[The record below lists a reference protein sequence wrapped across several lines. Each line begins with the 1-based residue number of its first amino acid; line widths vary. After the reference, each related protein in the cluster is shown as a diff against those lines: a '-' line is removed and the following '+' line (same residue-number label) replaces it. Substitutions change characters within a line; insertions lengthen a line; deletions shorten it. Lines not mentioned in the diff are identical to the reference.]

1 MATQRAE
8 ALLAVAARTAV
19 MLVLG
24 TAADVAVA
32 AATSSVTAIARH
44 AAEAHLTK
52 LMGPSQS
59 VEPSLSVAQ
68 AAAFHFPP
76 EEPDV
81 DLGRMRRRTIATRWQ
96 ISQVSKQQL

>member
-8 ALLAVAARTAV
+8 ALLVVAARTAV

-32 AATSSVTAIARH
+32 AATSSVTAMARH
-44 AAEAHLTK
+44 AAEAHVTK

-59 VEPSLSVAQ
+59 VEPSLGVAQ

-76 EEPDV
+76 RRAAEE
-81 DLGRMRRRTIATRWQ
+81 LSRMRRRTIAARWQ
-96 ISQVSKQQL
+96 TSQVSKQQL